1 MFLYYNLSVNIFLIL
16 ILRIMYALVLLLS
29 LMKTYLMKVYLLIG
43 SGLNLSFF
51 FHNRNKVEGL
61 KKKIDF

>member
-1 MFLYYNLSVNIFLIL
+1 
-16 ILRIMYALVLLLS
+16 MYALVLLLS